1 MDAITLRES
10 LDIAHIAILGGLTLL
25 LLLFSAMASA
35 SEVAFFS
42 LTHND
47 LADLEARNTASSRRL
62 LDLLDNGDR
71 LLATILVTNNMVNIC
86 LVIVATQLADALFI
100 FSSVWEFVFNTIVI
114 TFLLLLFGEIMPK
127 VLSQTNPI
135 KMATLVSGPLK
146 ILQWLVYP
154 LAFILIRT

>member
-47 LADLEARNTASSRRL
+47 LADLEARNTASSRRV

-86 LVIVATQLADALFI
+86 LVIVATGRCPIYIFERLGVCLQYHRHHLPTLALWRDYA
-100 FSSVWEFVFNTIVI
+100 
-114 TFLLLLFGEIMPK
+114 
-127 VLSQTNPI
+127 
-135 KMATLVSGPLK
+135 
-146 ILQWLVYP
+146 
-154 LAFILIRT
+154 